1 MLFITPVTLSRFVVE
16 LITVTRSFMSSVWLK
31 TRRSVWRPAGVH
43 ATSFRMVGMV
53 LWNSSTSA
61 TTSDICSMMERN
73 FSSLSRSRI
82 SACLRS
88 VRSVKMVKARKGSV

>member
-61 TTSDICSMMERN
+61 TTSVRRSMPIFPLWSTTPRT
-73 FSSLSRSRI
+73 I
-82 SACLRS
+82 SFR
-88 VRSVKMVKARKGSV
+88 